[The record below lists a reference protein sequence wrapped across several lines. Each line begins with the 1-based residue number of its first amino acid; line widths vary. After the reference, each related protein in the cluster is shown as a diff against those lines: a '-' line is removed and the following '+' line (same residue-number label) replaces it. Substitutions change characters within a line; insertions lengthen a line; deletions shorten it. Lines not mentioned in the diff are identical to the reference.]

1 MEVWLAGTAV
11 YQRSWWPKDARV
23 NRAASERS
31 TAAWPRVGEGE
42 EVMSGTPLTMLDMLR
57 AQIERHIEHLKRLDV
72 ELAAMEAHSNSP
84 EDLLSAWSTCSVTN

>member
-57 AQIERHIEHLKRLDV
+57 NKLREMV
-72 ELAAMEAHSNSP
+72 EEF
-84 EDLLSAWSTCSVTN
+84 EGKG

>member
-1 MEVWLAGTAV
+1 
-11 YQRSWWPKDARV
+11 
-23 NRAASERS
+23 
-31 TAAWPRVGEGE
+31 
-42 EVMSGTPLTMLDMLR
+42 MSGTPLTMLDMLR